1 MKLLIPLFSPA
12 TGTWGGLTRVTAM
25 ADAARQSGHKVAFCA
40 SGYLKI
46 TLEQRGYQ
54 VYPVP
59 DSTFFGLPQPLSRI
73 IEKRSQTTE
82 LPIKPGRDFGNIWFV
97 LLLSGMARGGYLKR
111 VVAAEMEAARDFGAT
126 TIFTD
131 LDPGAFLLA
140 RLTGLPIA
148 AAYQSPLAAG
158 IDTLPWKLM
167 NNAVNL
173 VLR

>member
-1 MKLLIPLFSPA
+1 MRRTDA
-12 TGTWGGLTRVTAM
+12 RHCNGH
-25 ADAARQSGHKVAFCA
+25 AARQTGHKVAFCA
-40 SGYLKI
+40 SGYLKT

-59 DSTFFGLPQPLSRI
+59 DSTFFGLPQPLSRL
-73 IEKRSQTTE
+73 IEKRSQTAV
-82 LPIKPGRDFGNIWFV
+82 LPVKPGRDFGNIWFV

-111 VVAAEMEAARDFGAT
+111 VVAAEMAAARDFGAT

-148 AAYQSPLAAG
+148 AACNCAGDAYGRWRFICSGRWLASA
-158 IDTLPWKLM
+158 LHRHRCP
-167 NNAVNL
+167 
-173 VLR
+173 